1 VAVLDKL
8 MRGAVEAIM
17 TTVGS
22 STVARADGG
31 MCAASSL
38 GRQVLLVE
46 EVAQQAGSDPA
57 AGDHSDR
64 ARRWAGRRG
73 MPVAVPCLPG

>member
-1 VAVLDKL
+1 MWVAVLDKL

-22 STVARADGG
+22 STVARAHGG

-46 EVAQQAGSDPA
+46 EVA
-57 AGDHSDR
+57 
-64 ARRWAGRRG
+64 
-73 MPVAVPCLPG
+73 